1 MLTNEK
7 GGYYKDRDL
16 TSFISIFPIEDPE
29 YLILTIIE
37 YPKIIKGLNKKTTG
51 AWINAPLVKDIILQM
66 IGILNIPKKISEEF
80 LNADIKHIYKP
91 KNVTF

>member
-1 MLTNEK
+1 MQN
-7 GGYYKDRDL
+7 GGYYTDRDL
-16 TSFISIFPIEDPE
+16 TSFISIFPIDDPK

-66 IGILNIPKKISEEF
+66 IDILRIPKKISEEF
-80 LNADIKHIYKP
+80 LNADIKHIYRNK
-91 KNVTF
+91 KCYFLK